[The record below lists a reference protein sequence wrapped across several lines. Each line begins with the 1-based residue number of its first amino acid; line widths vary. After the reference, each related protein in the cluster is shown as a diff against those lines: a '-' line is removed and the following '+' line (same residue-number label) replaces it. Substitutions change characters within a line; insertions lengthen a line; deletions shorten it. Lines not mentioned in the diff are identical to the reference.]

1 MKIPSKS
8 EDQFKVI
15 MRIMEKMF
23 KKEIDP
29 ERVRKTIFNIYARI
43 VNSEYNQHKIS

>member
-1 MKIPSKS
+1 
-8 EDQFKVI
+8 

-29 ERVRKTIFNIYARI
+29 ERVRKTIFNIYTRI
-43 VNSEYNQHKIS
+43 VNSEYDQNKIS